1 MSIVGRPACGK
12 NLPAFS
18 QVVARPRVLP
28 DRCRTLT
35 LDRSDRFR
43 MKKGFYTIIAA
54 QFTSSL
60 ADNALLIAAIALLA
74 DRHSAPWVT
83 PLLQIF
89 FSISYVVLAPFVGAF
104 SDSLPKGRV
113 MFIANALKVG
123 GCLLMLLGV
132 HPIVAYGIV
141 GIGAAA
147 YSPAK
152 YGILTELLPA
162 RDLIAANGWIEA
174 ATVGST
180 ILGTVVGGALVAP
193 QAARLLGDWHLPLLD
208 TAARGAMFV
217 VMICYGAAALINL
230 GIPDTGARY
239 KKTSLTQP
247 SVLVKDFRH
256 AFNVLWHDRLAQ
268 IVLAVTTLLW
278 GAAVTLQLLVLK
290 WANSALGMN
299 LSGGAVLQGVIGIGL
314 AAGATLAA
322 TRLPIRQSMRALPIG
337 IVTGFA
343 VIGMA
348 FYDRSLFPNDWV
360 IAIGSYRIPVYM
372 LLAYPLMAVIGA
384 LSGFFVVPMNA
395 VLQHRGA
402 VLLSAGH
409 SIAVQNFN
417 QNIAVL
423 LMLGLYA
430 LMLHQGMSVRWI
442 ITIFGVFI
450 CLIMGLMMRRHATN
464 VREHGVRLVIP
475 EHS

>member
-1 MSIVGRPACGK
+1 
-12 NLPAFS
+12 
-18 QVVARPRVLP
+18 
-28 DRCRTLT
+28 
-35 LDRSDRFR
+35 
-43 MKKGFYTIIAA
+43 MKKGFYIIIAA

-74 DRHSAPWVT
+74 DRDAAQWIT

-104 SDSLPKGRV
+104 ADSLPKGRV
-113 MFIANALKVG
+113 MLLANALKAA
-123 GCLLMLLGV
+123 GCFLMLLGV
-132 HPIVAYGIV
+132 HPIIAYGVV
-141 GIGAAA
+141 GVGAAG

-152 YGILTELLPA
+152 YGILTELLPPH
-162 RDLIAANGWIEA
+162 DLVKANGWIEA

-180 ILGTVVGGALVAP
+180 ILGTVIGGALIAP
-193 QAARLLGDWHLPLLD
+193 HVGHWLMNMHLPLLG
-208 TAARGAMFV
+208 TAARGAMFA
-217 VMICYGAAALINL
+217 VMLCYGAAALINL

-239 KKTSLTQP
+239 AQRALTHP
-247 SVLVKDFRH
+247 GHLVRDFSHAFSVLWR
-256 AFNVLWHDRLAQ
+256 DRLAQ
-268 IVLAVTTLLW
+268 IVLTVTTLLW

-290 WANSALGMN
+290 WANSALGMT

-314 AAGATLAA
+314 AAGATYAA
-322 TRLPIRQSMRALPIG
+322 TRLPIRKSMAALPVG
-337 IVTGFA
+337 IITGFA

-348 FYDRSLFPNDWV
+348 FYDRSLFPTDWAV
-360 IAIGSYRIPVYM
+360 QIGSYHIPLYM
-372 LLAYPLMAVIGA
+372 VFAYPLMAIIGA

-395 VLQHRGA
+395 VLQHRGH

-423 LMLGLYA
+423 TMLGLYA
-430 LMLHQGMSVRWI
+430 WMLHHGIAVRWI

-450 CLIMGLMMRRHATN
+450 CAMMALAMRRHAYN
-464 VREHGVRLVIP
+464 VREHGTRLVINDGVNTG
-475 EHS
+475 SAAATATGK

>member
-1 MSIVGRPACGK
+1 
-12 NLPAFS
+12 
-18 QVVARPRVLP
+18 
-28 DRCRTLT
+28 
-35 LDRSDRFR
+35 

-60 ADNALLIAAIALLA
+60 ADNALLIAAIALLV
-74 DRHSAPWVT
+74 DRHSASWVT

-104 SDSLPKGRV
+104 ADSLPKGRV
-113 MFIANALKVG
+113 MFLANALKVA
-123 GCLLMLLGV
+123 GCLLMLFGV
-132 HPIVAYGIV
+132 HPIVAYGVV

-162 RDLIAANGWIEA
+162 RDLVKANGWIEA

-180 ILGTVVGGALVAP
+180 ILGTVIGGALIAP
-193 QAARLLGDWHLPLLD
+193 HAAAWIGALHLPLLD
-208 TAARGAMFV
+208 SAARGAMFV
-217 VMICYGAAALINL
+217 VMVCYAAAALINL

-239 KKTSLTQP
+239 EQVSLTRP
-247 SVLVKDFRH
+247 AYLVRDFAH
-256 AFNVLWHDRLAQ
+256 AFTVLWHDRLAQ

-290 WANSALGMN
+290 WAQTALGTT

-314 AAGATLAA
+314 AIGATLAA
-322 TRLPIRQSMRALPIG
+322 TRLPLRKSMSALPVG
-337 IVTGFA
+337 IITGFA

-348 FYDRSLFPNDWV
+348 FYNRDLFPAGWAIV
-360 IAIGSYRIPVYM
+360 IGAYRIPVYM

-395 VLQHRGA
+395 VLQHRGQ

-423 LMLGLYA
+423 AMLGLYA
-430 LMLHQGMSVRWI
+430 LMLAHGMAIPWI
-442 ITIFGVFI
+442 ITLFGVFI
-450 CLIMGLMMRRHATN
+450 CLMMALAMRRHAYN
-464 VREHGVRLVIP
+464 VRHHGVRLVVDDDAAGAQGAHAARRGAAQP
-475 EHS
+475 SGK

>member
-1 MSIVGRPACGK
+1 
-12 NLPAFS
+12 L
-18 QVVARPRVLP
+18 
-28 DRCRTLT
+28 
-35 LDRSDRFR
+35 
-43 MKKGFYTIIAA
+43 KKGFYTIIAA

-60 ADNALLIAAIALLA
+60 ADNALLIAAIALLT
-74 DRHSAPWVT
+74 DRHAAGWLT
-83 PLLQIF
+83 PLLQLF

-104 SDSLPKGRV
+104 ADSMPKGRV
-113 MFIANALKVG
+113 MLLANTLKAA
-123 GCLLMLLGV
+123 GCLMMLFGL
-132 HPIVAYGIV
+132 HPILAYGIV

-162 RDLIAANGWIEA
+162 RDLVKANGWIEA

-180 ILGTVVGGALVAP
+180 ILGTVLGGALVAP
-193 QAARLLGDWHLPLLD
+193 AVGQLLGAWHLPLLD
-208 TAARGAMFV
+208 TAARGAMFA
-217 VMICYGAAALINL
+217 VMACYAAAALINI

-239 KKTSLTQP
+239 PARALSQP
-247 SVLVKDFRH
+247 AVLARDFAH

-268 IVLAVTTLLW
+268 IVLAVTTMLW

-290 WANSALGMN
+290 WAQVSLGTS
-299 LSGGAVLQGVIGIGL
+299 LSGGAVLQSVIGIGL

-322 TRLPIRQSMRALPIG
+322 TRLPLRRSMEALPVG

-343 VIGMA
+343 IIGLAFFNRHSLPIDGSWHIGNYAIPFYMMA
-348 FYDRSLFPNDWV
+348 
-360 IAIGSYRIPVYM
+360 
-372 LLAYPLMAVIGA
+372 AYPMMAIIGA

-395 VLQHRGA
+395 VLQHRGH

-430 LMLHQGMSVRWI
+430 VMLRQGMPVSWI
-442 ITIFGVFI
+442 ITFFGVII
-450 CLIMGLMMRRHATN
+450 CLLMAWMMRRHARN
-464 VREHGVRLVIP
+464 VRDHNVNAALQDVFDEAETETETAARTA
-475 EHS
+475 SRTRTDARA

>member
-1 MSIVGRPACGK
+1 
-12 NLPAFS
+12 
-18 QVVARPRVLP
+18 
-28 DRCRTLT
+28 
-35 LDRSDRFR
+35 

-74 DRHSAPWVT
+74 DRHSAQWVT

-113 MFIANALKVG
+113 MLIANTLKAA
-123 GCLLMLLGV
+123 GCLMMLGGV
-132 HPIVAYGIV
+132 HPILAYGVV

-162 RDLIAANGWIEA
+162 HDLVKANGWIEA

-180 ILGTVVGGALVAP
+180 ILGTVIGGALIAP
-193 QAARLLGDWHLPLLD
+193 QAAHILGQWHIPLLD
-208 TAARGAMFV
+208 TAARGAMFA
-217 VMICYGAAALINL
+217 VMLCYGAAAMINL
-230 GIPDTGARY
+230 GIADTGARY

-247 SVLVKDFRH
+247 AWLIRDFQH
-256 AFNVLWHDRLAQ
+256 AFKVLWSDRLAQ

-278 GAAVTLQLLVLK
+278 GAAVTLQLLVLR
-290 WANSALGMN
+290 WAHSALGET

-322 TRLPIRQSMRALPIG
+322 TKLPIRKSMSALPVG

-348 FYDRSLFPNDWV
+348 FYDRHLFPTDWV
-360 IAIGSYRIPVYM
+360 IAIGSYSIPVYM

-395 VLQHRGA
+395 VLQHRGH

-430 LMLHQGMSVRWI
+430 LMLNQGIPVRWI

-450 CLIMGLMMRRHATN
+450 CAIMALMMRRHAIN
-464 VREHGVRLVIP
+464 VRDHGVRLIISD
-475 EHS
+475 ESGTQATGK

>member
-1 MSIVGRPACGK
+1 
-12 NLPAFS
+12 
-18 QVVARPRVLP
+18 
-28 DRCRTLT
+28 
-35 LDRSDRFR
+35 

-60 ADNALLIAAIALLA
+60 ADNALLIAAIALLT
-74 DRHSAPWVT
+74 DRHSASWIT

-89 FSISYVVLAPFVGAF
+89 FSISYVILAPFVGAF
-104 SDSLPKGRV
+104 SDSMPKGRV
-113 MFIANALKVG
+113 MLLANALKSV
-123 GCLLMLLGV
+123 GCLLMLFGV
-132 HPIVAYGIV
+132 HPMIAYGVV

-162 RDLIAANGWIEA
+162 RDLVKANGWIEA

-180 ILGTVVGGALVAP
+180 ILGTVIGGALIAP
-193 QAARLLGDWHLPLLD
+193 QAAHWLGIMHFPLLD

-217 VMICYGAAALINL
+217 VMVVYIGAALINI

-239 KKTSLTQP
+239 PSRSLLHP
-247 SVLVKDFRH
+247 APLIGDFSH
-256 AFNVLWHDRLAQ
+256 AFKVLWHDKLAQ

-290 WANSALGMN
+290 WANAALGMT

-314 AAGATLAA
+314 AIGATLAA
-322 TRLPIRQSMRALPIG
+322 TRLPIRRSMQALPVG
-337 IVTGFA
+337 IITGFA

-348 FYDRSLFPNDWV
+348 FYDRNLFPADWA
-360 IAIGSYRIPVYM
+360 IAIGAYHIPVY
-372 LLAYPLMAVIGA
+372 LIFAYPLMAIIGA

-423 LMLGLYA
+423 IMLALYT
-430 LMLHQGMSVRWI
+430 LMLHQGMPVRWI

-450 CLIMGLMMRRHATN
+450 CLIMGLMMRRHAHN
-464 VREHGVRLVIP
+464 VREHGVRLVVND
-475 EHS
+475 

>member
-1 MSIVGRPACGK
+1 
-12 NLPAFS
+12 
-18 QVVARPRVLP
+18 
-28 DRCRTLT
+28 
-35 LDRSDRFR
+35 

-60 ADNALLIAAIALLA
+60 ADNALLIAAIALLI
-74 DRHSAPWVT
+74 DRHSASWVT

-104 SDSLPKGRV
+104 ADSLPKGRV
-113 MFIANALKVG
+113 MFLANAFKVV
-123 GCLLMLLGV
+123 GCLLMLFGV
-132 HPIVAYGIV
+132 HPIVAYGVV

-162 RDLIAANGWIEA
+162 RDLVKANGWIEA

-180 ILGTVVGGALVAP
+180 ILGTVIGGALIAP
-193 QAARLLGDWHLPLLD
+193 HAAAWLGALHLPLLD
-208 TAARGAMFV
+208 SAARGAMFV
-217 VMICYGAAALINL
+217 VMVCYAAAALINL

-239 KKTSLTQP
+239 EQVSLTRP
-247 SVLVKDFRH
+247 VHLVRDFAH

-290 WANSALGMN
+290 WAQTALGTT

-314 AAGATLAA
+314 AIGATLAA
-322 TRLPIRQSMRALPIG
+322 TRLPLRRSMRALPVG

-348 FYDRSLFPNDWV
+348 FYNRHLFPADWV
-360 IAIGSYRIPVYM
+360 LAIGAYRIPVYM

-395 VLQHRGA
+395 VLQHRGQ

-423 LMLGLYA
+423 AMLGLYA
-430 LMLHQGMSVRWI
+430 LMLAHGVSIPWI
-442 ITIFGVFI
+442 ITLFGVFI
-450 CLIMGLMMRRHATN
+450 CVMMGLAMRRHANN
-464 VREHGVRLVIP
+464 VRYHGVRLEIDETAGDDAPAAHGARPVRDTA
-475 EHS
+475 SQLSGK

>member
-1 MSIVGRPACGK
+1 MRPI
-12 NLPAFS
+12 L
-18 QVVARPRVLP
+18 
-28 DRCRTLT
+28 
-35 LDRSDRFR
+35 R

-60 ADNALLIAAIALLA
+60 ADNALLIAAIALLT
-74 DRHSAPWVT
+74 DRHSASWIT

-89 FSISYVVLAPFVGAF
+89 FSISYVILAPFVGAF
-104 SDSLPKGRV
+104 SDSMPKGRV
-113 MFIANALKVG
+113 MLLANSLKSV
-123 GCLLMLLGV
+123 GCLMMLFGV
-132 HPIVAYGIV
+132 HPMIAYGVV

-162 RDLIAANGWIEA
+162 RDLVKANGWIEA

-180 ILGTVVGGALVAP
+180 ILGTVIGGALIAP
-193 QAARLLGDWHLPLLD
+193 QAAHWLGLMHLPLLN

-217 VMICYGAAALINL
+217 VMVVYIVAALINI
-230 GIPDTGARY
+230 GIRDTGARY
-239 KKTSLTQP
+239 PVRSLVHP
-247 SVLVKDFRH
+247 GPLVADFSH
-256 AFNVLWHDRLAQ
+256 AFTVLWHDKLAQ

-290 WANSALGMN
+290 WANVALGMT

-314 AAGATLAA
+314 AIGATLAA
-322 TRLPIRQSMRALPIG
+322 TRLPIRRSMSALPVG
-337 IVTGFA
+337 IITGFA

-348 FYDRSLFPNDWV
+348 FYDRNVFPADW
-360 IAIGSYRIPVYM
+360 AFSIGQYRIPVY
-372 LLAYPLMAVIGA
+372 LLFAYPLMAIIGA

-423 LMLGLYA
+423 VMLGLYT
-430 LMLHQGMSVRWI
+430 LMLHQGVPVRWI

-450 CLIMGLMMRRHATN
+450 CLIMGLMMRRHAYN
-464 VREHGVRLVIP
+464 VREHGVRLVVTD
-475 EHS
+475 